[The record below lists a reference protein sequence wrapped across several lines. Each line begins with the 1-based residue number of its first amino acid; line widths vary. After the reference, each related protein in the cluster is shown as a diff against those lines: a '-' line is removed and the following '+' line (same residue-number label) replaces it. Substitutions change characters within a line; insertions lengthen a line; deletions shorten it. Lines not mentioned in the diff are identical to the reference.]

1 MRHRWSWREIIP
13 QIGSNENCDK
23 TLSLTQGTMRLVRQA
38 MKGFRLVGS
47 LTFGLDGRR
56 CRWYR
61 SPLVRLGTMQHDEEP
76 HEGQQSELV
85 VQKV

>member
-1 MRHRWSWREIIP
+1 MLA
-13 QIGSNENCDK
+13 GFAM
-23 TLSLTQGTMRLVRQA
+23 GLVRQA
-38 MKGFRLVGS
+38 VKGSRLLGS
-47 LTFGLDGRR
+47 FALGLDGRC

-61 SPLVRLGTMQHDEEP
+61 RPSTRLGNMQHDEEP